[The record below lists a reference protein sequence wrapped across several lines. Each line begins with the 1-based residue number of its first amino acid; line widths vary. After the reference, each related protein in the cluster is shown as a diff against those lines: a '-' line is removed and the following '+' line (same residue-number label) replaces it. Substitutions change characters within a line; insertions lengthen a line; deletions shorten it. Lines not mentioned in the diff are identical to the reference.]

1 MGKLSRT
8 RFPPPPLLSDLI
20 LKGRVAMCSR
30 GHRGSREPGEIGHRR
45 PLAEMSG
52 PANRGSPSRSR
63 GRAALPG
70 PRSHRSTLPG
80 PGRTP
85 RAACVFFLFPLA
97 ASLPPTLRN
106 SSSTCPTG
114 WSTPERLRPHLAS
127 APPPQPPR
135 LLKAK
140 LRFSHFPEGVAGQVT
155 SPPRKRLLKGVAGRS
170 PRPTPLDGDL
180 VSKSHL

>member
-127 APPPQPPR
+127 APPPPAPTSLESQTSVFSFPR
-135 LLKAK
+135 GGSGAGDKPASEETPQRCRRQVASPDPFGR
-140 LRFSHFPEGVAGQVT
+140 RFGE
-155 SPPRKRLLKGVAGRS
+155 
-170 PRPTPLDGDL
+170 
-180 VSKSHL
+180 